1 MIAIIDYRAGNI
13 GSIQGALANLGV
25 ANFVTADPAKILAAD
40 GVIFPGQGRAGSA
53 MTALQSS
60 GLAGII
66 PKITRPFLGIC
77 LGLQLLTQ
85 ATEEDST
92 AGLGIFSG
100 HCRKFPQLN
109 KVPHMGWNAVN
120 FNSTCPLFSGISDNS
135 YFYFVHSY
143 YCDQSAQS
151 TVTATTNYGFP
162 FIAALRAE
170 NFQAVQFHPEKS
182 GKQGLRLLENF
193 AALC

>member
-53 MTALQSS
+53 MTALMTSR
-60 GLAGII
+60 LASII
-66 PKITRPFLGIC
+66 PKISRPFLGIC

-85 ATEEDST
+85 ATDEDNT
-92 AGLGIFSG
+92 TGLGVFSG
-100 HCRKFPQLN
+100 YCRKFPQLN

-120 FNSTCPLFSGISDNS
+120 FREPSPLFAGISDQS
-135 YFYFVHSY
+135 EFYFVHSF
-143 YCDQSAQS
+143 YCDKSEPS
-151 TVTATTNYGFP
+151 IVTATTDYGFP
-162 FIAALRAE
+162 FIAALTKG
-170 NFQAVQFHPEKS
+170 NFHAVQFHPEKS
-182 GKQGLRLLENF
+182 GPKGLQLLENF
-193 AALC
+193 AELC

>member
-13 GSIQGALANLGV
+13 GSIQGALNKLAV
-25 ANFVTADPAKILAAD
+25 ANFVTADPGEILAAD

-60 GLAGII
+60 GLAAVI
-66 PKITRPFLGIC
+66 PKIARPFLGIC

-85 ATEEDST
+85 STDEDST
-92 AGLGIFSG
+92 TGLGGFSG
-100 HCRKFPQLN
+100 YCRKFPELN

-120 FNSTCPLFSGISDNS
+120 FQTPCPLFSGINNHTD
-135 YFYFVHSY
+135 FYFVHSF
-143 YCDQSAQS
+143 YCDQSDPAI
-151 TVTATTNYGFP
+151 VTATTNYGFP
-162 FIAALRAE
+162 FIAALQSA
-170 NFQAVQFHPEKS
+170 NFHAVQFHPEKS
-182 GKQGLRLLENF
+182 GHNGLRLLENF